1 MFFGNR
7 LVRTRLPGGVGAG
20 GEIPPATRLLGMG
33 VILWGVSPL
42 YVNPVIVV
50 MAGATFLFIKLK
62 CDRSVKNRPFLFG
75 SFFQS

>member
-1 MFFGNR
+1 
-7 LVRTRLPGGVGAG
+7 
-20 GEIPPATRLLGMG
+20 MG
-33 VILWGVSPL
+33 VILWEVSPL

-75 SFFQS
+75 SFFQSLIESTKASGFALFLLPEGFFQRLAKV